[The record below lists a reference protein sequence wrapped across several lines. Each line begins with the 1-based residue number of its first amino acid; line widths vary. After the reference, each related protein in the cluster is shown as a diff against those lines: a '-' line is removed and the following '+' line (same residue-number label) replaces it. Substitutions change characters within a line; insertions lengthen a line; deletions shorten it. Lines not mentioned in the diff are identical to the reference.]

1 MRLAAWPPLVRLL
14 GRLAGMP
21 ERDRFALL
29 AAGLALAVAAEWFVV
44 WPLHRQHDLIVD
56 AARAEAQAARDSEE
70 EGRQA
75 RHQVLTALQ
84 LRTRTLD
91 AELAQLGAVRRSGQ
105 RLSTLLARTLQP
117 LPVHVVLLREVGVEE
132 VESPAAAA
140 APTTPGTPT
149 APAATPPSGS
159 QAAPAGPVLL
169 YRHRF
174 ELRLDGPLPA
184 LLATL
189 KALEQ
194 DVRPLRIERI
204 KLASVEQGAVQ
215 LSVVLVGVGTERTWL
230 SL

>member
-132 VESPAAAA
+132 VESPAA
-140 APTTPGTPT
+140 PTTPG
-149 APAATPPSGS
+149 AQGATPPSGG
-159 QAAPAGPVLL
+159 QAPPAGPVLL